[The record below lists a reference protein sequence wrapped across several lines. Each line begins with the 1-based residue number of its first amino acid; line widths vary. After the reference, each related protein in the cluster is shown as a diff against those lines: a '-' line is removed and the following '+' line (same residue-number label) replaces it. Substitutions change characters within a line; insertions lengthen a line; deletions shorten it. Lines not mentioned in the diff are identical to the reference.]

1 MAQSSTSSSPEGG
14 FAVRRATAA
23 DLPAL
28 GALGASLLR
37 AHHAFDPQRFMAPRG
52 NPEAGYAWFLGTQL
66 KERDVA
72 VFVAERNG
80 SVIGYVYAGLEPES
94 WKELRDTAGFIH
106 DVVVAPEARRL
117 GVASALID
125 TAFGWFRSIGAPR
138 VVLWTAAKNDGAQRF
153 FAHIGFRRTMIEMTR
168 EL

>member
-1 MAQSSTSSSPEGG
+1 MAPSSTSSSPEGG

-37 AHHAFDPQRFMAPRG
+37 MHHALDPQRFMAPRG

-66 KERDVA
+66 EERDIA

-80 SVIGYVYAGLEPES
+80 VIAGYVYAALEPES
-94 WKELRDTAGFIH
+94 WKELRDSAGFIH
-106 DVVVAPEARRL
+106 DIVVVPEARRA
-117 GVASALID
+117 GIASALMHA
-125 TAFGWFRSIGAPR
+125 AFDWLRSIGAPR
-138 VVLWTAAKNDGAQRF
+138 VILGAAEKNDAAQRLF
-153 FAHIGFRRTMIEMTR
+153 SSMG
-168 EL
+168 